1 MTGNRSSPF
10 MRYGRVLASLL
21 FASCER
27 APSFD
32 VQGSFFPAWL
42 HRIELLLEKQL
53 VTVDQADRARTSEI
67 AQAEALKQAASQREL
82 SQAGLKSALPQYEH
96 SEAVLESAVV
106 VIRGH

>member
-32 VQGSFFPAWL
+32 V
-42 HRIELLLEKQL
+42 LEEQL

-82 SQAGLKSALPQYEH
+82 SQAGLKSALAQYEH